1 MTACTFSL
9 CLGKNDFMMRTHYA
23 EDLKPDMDGTEVE
36 LAGWVHEVRE
46 LGGIV
51 FMLLRDKTGII
62 QIIGKGNK
70 AIMEKMRL
78 PKESVIRVKG
88 IVKAN
93 KEARRGLEVVP
104 SEIENLNPLS
114 TKIPFEVT
122 GKVDADLDVRLD
134 YRYVDLRRIETSS
147 LFRIE
152 STIANSFIENAIN
165 EGFTHIRTPSIVA
178 EATEGGAELFSVKY
192 FERDAFLA
200 QSPQLYKQL
209 AAIGGLEK
217 VFTITP
223 VFRAEKSN
231 TTAHLNEITQMD
243 IEMAFADHNDV
254 IKILAGTLKNIVS
267 NVIEKNQKELAAL
280 NISLEVPDVK
290 IVDYSEVIDK
300 IAYTGIKFGDDFSR
314 EHEKAIQHEYGDA
327 VIVKGYPTAI
337 RSFYSMPNSND
348 PKISNSFDLIYKGL
362 EVSSGAQ
369 RIHLPELLIKAIKS
383 RGMDPKNFE
392 GYINAMRCGA
402 PPHAGWS
409 LGLERL
415 TMAMT
420 GMQNIRECC
429 LFPRDRKRLTP

>member
-1 MTACTFSL
+1 
-9 CLGKNDFMMRTHYA
+9 MMRTHYA
-23 EDLKPDMDGTEVE
+23 EDLTPDMDGNEVE

-46 LGGIV
+46 LGSIV
-51 FMLLRDKTGII
+51 FMLLRDKTGIV
-62 QIIGKGNK
+62 QIIGKSNK
-70 AIMEKMRL
+70 AIIEKMKL
-78 PKESVIRVKG
+78 PKESVVRVKG

-93 KEARRGLEVVP
+93 KEAKRGLEVIP
-104 SEIENLNPLS
+104 TEIENLNPLS
-114 TKIPFEVT
+114 AKIPFEVT

-134 YRYVDLRRIETSS
+134 YRYIDLRRIETSS
-147 LFRIE
+147 LFRIQ
-152 STIANSFIENAIN
+152 STIANSFIENAIE

-192 FERDAFLA
+192 FEMDAFLA

-254 IKILAGTLKNIVS
+254 IKILAGTLKRMVK
-267 NVIEKNQKELAAL
+267 NVMEKNQKELEAL
-280 NISLEVPDVK
+280 NISLEMPDVK
-290 IVDYSEVIDK
+290 IVDYADVIDR
-300 IAYTGIKFGDDFSR
+300 ISYTGIKFGEDFSR
-314 EHEKAIQHEYGDA
+314 EHEKAVQHEYGDA

-337 RSFYSMPNSND
+337 RSFYSMPSSD

-369 RIHLPELLIKAIKS
+369 RIHLPELLIEAIKS
-383 RGMDPKNFE
+383 RGMDPKSFE